1 MKRILSA
8 VFLIWMFVCMTACTR
23 NQAIDLTE
31 STSSVESV
39 NAIPEKVELKVFYS
53 QDNPAAADIVKSY
66 QKDNKDVTL
75 VATAFTDIAK
85 MDKAVGSLSDEEEM
99 PDVILFSKS
108 TCVNTMNMAEMG
120 DFLDLMPLLVQN
132 PEYDESNYFP
142 VMDCGQLNDKQY
154 LIPLRFSCLYFLTS
168 DEKMEENDLKLEE
181 DYVTSDLMNEMSDA
195 VLDCQADQSVMQI
208 LNSQTAGGLLYDNLR
223 LSGVMQ
229 DGLNNISEETFREYA
244 SYTQMCYEQFIN
256 SQVLLKAYSRDFT
269 SAFSRVMTFMSN
281 TSLPVNMRYYD
292 SLMRKGLDQNLN
304 LIPYPNHDEPRS
316 ITADISLYA
325 AVMQSTEHAQQA
337 VDFVYYAMNM
347 PSKDVAQDLPVSRQ
361 AVEQLLNDLC
371 QIEGLVIDIGSARIS
386 VDRMSAELREECEVI
401 LNRIH
406 SGSIR
411 NYNHEMIL
419 EQTMAPFI
427 TGDSA
432 FDECYSAFLNQVTL
446 S

>member
-53 QDNPAAADIVKSY
+53 QDNQAAADIVKSY

-223 LSGVMQ
+223 LSGVM
-229 DGLNNISEETFREYA
+229 
-244 SYTQMCYEQFIN
+244 
-256 SQVLLKAYSRDFT
+256 
-269 SAFSRVMTFMSN
+269 
-281 TSLPVNMRYYD
+281 
-292 SLMRKGLDQNLN
+292 
-304 LIPYPNHDEPRS
+304 
-316 ITADISLYA
+316 
-325 AVMQSTEHAQQA
+325 
-337 VDFVYYAMNM
+337 
-347 PSKDVAQDLPVSRQ
+347 
-361 AVEQLLNDLC
+361 
-371 QIEGLVIDIGSARIS
+371 
-386 VDRMSAELREECEVI
+386 
-401 LNRIH
+401 
-406 SGSIR
+406 
-411 NYNHEMIL
+411 
-419 EQTMAPFI
+419 
-427 TGDSA
+427 
-432 FDECYSAFLNQVTL
+432 
-446 S
+446 